1 MGSLKNQDMT
11 DQLNN
16 KGDIHLQI
24 KVMISICMV
33 FIGIKNNLDEFCF
46 RLRCKSLQ
54 QARAL
59 TLTSRE
65 KMDKLEK
72 RKNGCK
78 NV

>member
-1 MGSLKNQDMT
+1 MSQDMT

-16 KGDIHLQI
+16 KGGIHLQI

-65 KMDKLEK
+65 KMDKVEK
-72 RKNGCK
+72 RKTGCK